1 MLCSTVVAVSPA
13 IPKLDLSLT
22 GRAGL
27 SCGCSTQPS
36 QAQSN
41 NYEPCSPIACNDIRL
56 RDLDSYNE
64 KMYTYNPGISLR
76 PLGCQ
81 IQEIC
86 CFKDFNIVFD
96 TIGK

>member
-13 IPKLDLSLT
+13 IPKLDLSIPHLQSWSK
-22 GRAGL
+22 L
-27 SCGCSTQPS
+27 WM
-36 QAQSN
+36 AQSN

-81 IQEIC
+81 NQEIC
-86 CFKDFNIVFD
+86 CFNDFKIVFD

>member
-13 IPKLDLSLT
+13 IPKLYLSIPHWQSWSKLWM
-22 GRAGL
+22 
-27 SCGCSTQPS
+27 
-36 QAQSN
+36 AQSN

-64 KMYTYNPGISLR
+64 KMYTYNPGI

-81 IQEIC
+81 IQEIV
-86 CFKDFNIVFD
+86 FFYDFNMVFD
-96 TIGK
+96 TIGRYEFDTL